1 MIKISGRKTVFC
13 VLLKQACRGI
23 AAIYRSNV
31 FMYLATKK
39 LDVKIR
45 LCVLVMLI
53 CVRGI
58 VLNAQDKTSFQIAY
72 KWLPDYDVR
81 SDVAILYGM
90 DSTFISRYKSWK
102 DEGYQIQFM
111 TGIAWGN
118 YQNYFTGKFDG
129 HRHFDD
135 AQVDVKGDTIWHN
148 KDVPYVNPS
157 ESYLTYIKSLVKKA
171 IDTGV
176 ASIYLEEPEY
186 WAAAGYGDSFK
197 RAWLSYYGFPWVAQ
211 HLSPEATYLSSKL
224 KYQLYYNALNEV
236 FSYAKSYA
244 KTKGIA
250 LKCFVPTHSLLNY
263 AAWQIVSPEANLAS
277 LSAVDGYI
285 AQVWTGTSRVP
296 VYYNGLMKERTFE
309 NAFLEYGTIYSMVE
323 STKRTVYFLTD
334 PIEDGIRSWNDYKR
348 NYQATFT
355 AQLLYPKVNKYE
367 VMPWPNRI
375 YLGKF
380 PVEGKDSMQAI
391 SPAFATQMQVMVN
404 CLNDM
409 PMSENKV
416 NGTLGIGILLAN
428 SIMFQRFPVHEG
440 YDDPQLSNFYG
451 MALPLLKRGIP
462 VEMVHFENLGIA
474 ESLKK
479 IKVLVMSYSNMK
491 PLTSKGHNYLA
502 NWVRKGGVIIYV
514 GRDDDPFQTVQEWW
528 NTKGNNYKAPSEHLF
543 EIMGINVNSNQSEYR
558 YGKGCVYLL
567 RKNPKELLMQKAQD
581 DTFVNMV
588 KKGYERAG
596 INDWHTKN
604 FFYLERGPYTIVSA
618 MTENKDTASVV
629 INRPVID
636 LFNPELPVLNKKEVH
651 PGEQAFLYD
660 LQRVK
665 DQKKPAVLCAAA
677 RIYKEE
683 RLGMSY
689 SFTAKG
695 PTNTKNAM
703 RIFLPIKPLQIKV
716 SSSIENKAAVFE
728 SEWDE
733 NSHTLLLQFQ
743 NRSEGIDVKL
753 NW

>member
-1 MIKISGRKTVFC
+1 MKNQLF
-13 VLLKQACRGI
+13 
-23 AAIYRSNV
+23 
-31 FMYLATKK
+31 YLCFILFWGATSLFGQEK
-39 LDVKIR
+39 R
-45 LCVLVMLI
+45 E
-53 CVRGI
+53 
-58 VLNAQDKTSFQIAY
+58 QKTSFQIAD
-72 KWLPDYDVR
+72 KWLPEYDVR
-81 SDVAILYGM
+81 SDIAILYGM
-90 DSTFISRYKSWK
+90 DSTFTDRYQSWK
-102 DEGYQIQFM
+102 DKGYHIQFM

-118 YQNYFTGKFDG
+118 YQDYFTGKFDG
-129 HRHFDD
+129 KSHFED
-135 AQVDVKGDTIWHN
+135 AQVDVKGNTIWHS
-148 KDVPYVNPS
+148 KDVPYVNPTQ
-157 ESYLTYIKSLVKKA
+157 SYLAYIKSSVKKA
-171 IDTGV
+171 IDAGV
-176 ASIYLEEPEY
+176 TTIYLEEPEY
-186 WAAAGYGDSFK
+186 WAAAGYGDAFK
-197 RAWLSYYGFPWVAQ
+197 RAWQSYYGFPWVAQ

-224 KYQLYYNALNEV
+224 KYQLYYNALNDV
-236 FSYAKSYA
+236 FSYAKNYA
-244 KTKGIA
+244 KTKGVA

-263 AAWQIVSPEANLAS
+263 AAWQIVSPEASLAS
-277 LSAVDGYI
+277 LSSVDGYI

-380 PVEGKDSMQAI
+380 HVEGKDSMQAI

-409 PMSENKV
+409 PLSENKV
-416 NGTLGIGILLAN
+416 NGTSGIGILLAN
-428 SIMFQRFPVHEG
+428 SIMFQRFPVHKG

-491 PLTSKGHNYLA
+491 PLTSIGHTYLA
-502 NWVRKGGVIIYV
+502 NWVRKGGVIVYV

-528 NTKGNNYKAPSEHLF
+528 NTKGNSYRAPSEHLF
-543 EIMGINVNSNQSEYR
+543 ELMGINVKSNQSEYR

-567 RKNPKELLMQKAQD
+567 RKNPKELVMQKVQD
-581 DTFVNMV
+581 DAFVNIV
-588 KKGYERAG
+588 EKGYERAG
-596 INDWHTKN
+596 VKDWHTKN

-618 MTENKDTASVV
+618 MTENEDTASVV

-636 LFNPELPVLNKKEVH
+636 LFNPELPVLNKKVVH

-660 LQRVK
+660 LWRVK
-665 DQKKPAVLCAAA
+665 DQKTPTVLCAAA
-677 RIYKEE
+677 RIYNEDQTGK
-683 RLGMSY
+683 SY
-689 SFTAKG
+689 SFQAKS
-695 PTNTKNAM
+695 PTLTKNAM
-703 RIFLPIKPLQIKV
+703 RILLPIKPLQIKV
-716 SSSIENKAAVFE
+716 ACSINNKDVEYEF
-728 SEWDE
+728 EWDE

-753 NW
+753 SW

>member
-1 MIKISGRKTVFC
+1 MKNQLFC
-13 VLLKQACRGI
+13 LCFILCWGATSLLGQEKREQ
-23 AAIYRSNV
+23 
-31 FMYLATKK
+31 
-39 LDVKIR
+39 
-45 LCVLVMLI
+45 
-53 CVRGI
+53 
-58 VLNAQDKTSFQIAY
+58 KTSFQIAD
-72 KWLPDYDVR
+72 KWLPEYDVR
-81 SDVAILYGM
+81 SDIAILYGM
-90 DSTFISRYKSWK
+90 DSTFTERYQSWK
-102 DEGYQIQFM
+102 DKGYHIQFM

-118 YQNYFTGKFDG
+118 YQDYFTGKFDG
-129 HRHFDD
+129 HTHFDD
-135 AQVDVKGDTIWHN
+135 AQVDVKGDTIWHS

-157 ESYLTYIKSLVKKA
+157 ESYLTYIKSSVKKA

-176 ASIYLEEPEY
+176 TSIYLEEPEY

-224 KYQLYYNALNEV
+224 KYQLYYNALNEI
-236 FSYAKSYA
+236 FSYAKNYA
-244 KTKGIA
+244 KTKCVA

-263 AAWQIVSPEANLAS
+263 AAWQIVSPEASLAS
-277 LSAVDGYI
+277 LSSVDGYI
-285 AQVWTGTSRVP
+285 AQIWTGTSRVP

-409 PMSENKV
+409 PLSENKV
-416 NGTLGIGILLAN
+416 NGTSGIGILLAN
-428 SIMFQRFPVHEG
+428 SIMFQRFPVHKG

-491 PLTSKGHNYLA
+491 PLTSIGHTYLA
-502 NWVRKGGVIIYV
+502 NWVRKGGVIVYV

-528 NTKGNNYKAPSEHLF
+528 NTKGNSYRAPSEHLF
-543 EIMGINVNSNQSEYR
+543 ELMGINIKSNQSEYR

-567 RKNPKELLMQKAQD
+567 RKNPKELVMQKAQD
-581 DTFVNMV
+581 DAFVNIV
-588 KKGYERAG
+588 EKGYERAG
-596 INDWHTKN
+596 VKDWHTKN

-618 MTENKDTASVV
+618 MTENEDTASVV

-636 LFNPELPVLNKKEVH
+636 LFNPELPVLNKKVVH

-660 LQRVK
+660 LWRVK
-665 DQKKPAVLCAAA
+665 DQKTPAVLCAAS

-683 RLGMSY
+683 RFDKSY
-689 SFTAKG
+689 SFQAKS
-695 PTNTKNAM
+695 PTLTKNAM
-703 RIFLPIKPLQIKV
+703 RILLPTKPLQTKV
-716 SSSIENKAAVFE
+716 ACSIDNKAVE
-728 SEWDE
+728 YDSEWNE